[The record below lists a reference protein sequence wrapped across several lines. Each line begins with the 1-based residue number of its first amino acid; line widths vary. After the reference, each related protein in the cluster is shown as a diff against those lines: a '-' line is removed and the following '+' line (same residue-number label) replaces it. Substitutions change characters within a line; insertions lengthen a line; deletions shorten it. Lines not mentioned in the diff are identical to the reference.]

1 MDFIE
6 KFKNYINNEG
16 NPLNDSPIIF
26 QEAVALMI
34 LSSVAQRRYFFY
46 FAGKKTFCNIWM
58 LIVAK
63 SSMFRKS
70 TIIGNGI
77 DIIEQIDRNIKLPN
91 EFSTEEL
98 IAILDRN
105 PQGTFFVDEFS
116 TFYLQFLRNYMATG
130 IGFLLEMFD
139 RVSSY
144 QRKLRSGETFY
155 IKDPFINIISAT
167 TLTAL
172 ERELK
177 AKDIENGFLY
187 RFCIVYCNKQEK
199 EIELPLSKPQPK
211 LLEPIIT
218 HLQKIRE
225 NSQYY
230 EFTKKAQENYIEWYH
245 KVKRDYKE
253 YLTGHFS
260 SYLTRLLVYCLKFC
274 LLYHLAREDFIKPQ
288 LDENDMNNAINWTN
302 RLIQSTFRVL
312 NLIAYTEYERH
323 RRRILQYLA
332 NNHEITEEKSYYGV
346 SKSRLLRYMKL
357 EAGQLTRILN
367 SLKEEE
373 VIKEE
378 QIKPSDSH
386 KPLTIYYICDE
397 NELENYKL

>member
-1 MDFIE
+1 MDFVE
-6 KFKNYINNEG
+6 KFKNYINNDN

-58 LIVAK
+58 LLVAK

-70 TIIGNGI
+70 TIIANGL
-77 DIIEQIDRNIKLPN
+77 DIIEQIDKNIKLPN

-98 IAILDRN
+98 ISILDRN

-144 QRKLRSGETFY
+144 QRSLRSGETFY

-187 RFCIVYCNKQEK
+187 RFCIVYCNKQER

-211 LLEPIIT
+211 LLEPLLN
-218 HLQKIRE
+218 HLKAIRE

-230 EFTKKAQENYIEWYH
+230 EFNIEAQETYIEWYH
-245 KVKRDYKE
+245 QIKKEYKE
-253 YLTGHFS
+253 YLSGHFS

-274 LLYHLAREDFIKPQ
+274 MLFHLAREDFIKQQ
-288 LDENDMNNAINWTN
+288 LDQTDMNKAIEWTN
-302 RLIQSTFRVL
+302 KIIQSTFKVL
-312 NLIAYTEYERH
+312 SLIAYTDYERY

-332 NNHEITEEKSYYGV
+332 NNHEPDENKNYYGI
-346 SKSRLLRYMKL
+346 SKSKLLRYMKL

-378 QIKPSDSH
+378 QIKTPDSH
-386 KPLTIYYICDE
+386 KPITIYYICDE
-397 NELENYKL
+397 DELNNYK